1 VNGGVST
8 IISAARQSGGGG
20 GGGGSA
26 MQDSAS
32 GGDLLSLIGRRG
44 ATGTVCA
51 ATFSVSASLSAYLTT
66 LPLNILD
73 LSVT

>member
-26 MQDSAS
+26 MRDSAS

-51 ATFSVSASLSAYLTT
+51 ATFSVSRH
-66 LPLNILD
+66 
-73 LSVT
+73 